1 MWLVALGVACVL
13 VGILGPLL
21 ALWLAPTPRG
31 GRRSRVWDD
40 V

>member
-1 MWLVALGVACVL
+1 MWLVALGVTCVL

-21 ALWLAPTPRG
+21 ALWLAPTSKG
-31 GRRSRVWDD
+31 KRSRVWDD